1 MPGNQNTDTGT
12 DTSPIPAEDQ
22 MNQSEETWAQQIY
35 KLWGEM
41 LPTWADAFGEV
52 YEAEREREREE
63 LAQATA
69 RMDEDDRRQAE
80 QQVRSDAASTLAFE
94 NIERVYE
101 LKEELTLLDNNPL
114 EMVDMPDA
122 PDRTFGK
129 VISDQIAAFRLQKE
143 ELFLEVQIFTGL
155 DMEKQ
160 AFTTANELVGML
172 LGKALV
178 QSGVYNFAA
187 CEVTLA
193 EVERKLKDMKNLLRD
208 AQVHPATY
216 VSNEDQVLIGQD
228 VKKVKE
234 IIFNLQDAGYT
245 GLGTSLLIEMN
256 QYQDAVSRPSDA
268 RWTELMSD
276 AEACKK
282 ALPELRSSAKYIE
295 TLCESMTMAQP
306 TTAASDTLEE
316 LRDYQ
321 SESSRD
327 LSSTLRVIASLK
339 AKAERRERWIKQE
352 EWAEKN
358 LDVRTQ
364 AYRKQ
369 LEKFVVFDADH
380 QVVTKESK
388 TEARARAVDTEGLD
402 KDVMATMPKRP
413 GGKDVK
419 AVPRATINKLLESFE
434 FLDEMRLSGVTGMEA
449 IALEEFI
456 KTEDILEGINS
467 NPTGYDDLQTRTQ
480 KMLDK
485 VATTK
490 SGKKAIYY
498 VEAKM
503 NLEEDIRLL
512 REQAPDM
519 NINKALGRCNKLEG
533 TRFHPLLRQLEESLA
548 FREVFEMKLEP
559 IEKIFKEIP
568 GLLARLGKARPELA
582 MRFKKIWQPKQEK
595 VYHGELELELKQA
608 KVTAHNAATVDDVKE
623 AISQVNTVKI
633 KADKYVEELRARVA
647 LLGED
652 VDGPVTTPE
661 RDEFFEKIEED
672 YKNGV
677 QLEIDRKVAK
687 GKFNETSGPMKD
699 ELDMLTAKSKSWK
712 GAKALLKGFPRIDE
726 ATFDP
731 TRFKDLLTE
740 VKLLEQEC
748 AVNSSY
754 DENMDRLKELKGMYD
769 AMRGELTGFREDI
782 AKDVVKAA
790 EKAITR
796 MESAKAFAEGDFI
809 TGVASQQEAGEDYV
823 NAGSL
828 KRFTTCVS
836 KPIIPGELRTYAQV
850 IGDSKKSL
858 QERKKA
864 REEALRLVRPLL
876 ARLDSDKAVKLYRR
890 HPFSELDNDIN
901 VLRPVLVQLEVKLL
915 TLAS

>member
-12 DTSPIPAEDQ
+12 DTNPIPAEDQ

-80 QQVRSDAASTLAFE
+80 QELRHDAASTLAFE
-94 NIERVYE
+94 DSERFFE
-101 LKEELTLLDNNPL
+101 LKNEMTILESNPM
-114 EMVDMPDA
+114 EAIDMPDS
-122 PDRTFGK
+122 PDMSLSK
-129 VISDQIAAFRLQKE
+129 VIIDQIAAFKLQKE
-143 ELFLEVQIFTGL
+143 ELFLEVQVFKGL
-155 DMEKQ
+155 EAEKL

-172 LGKALV
+172 IDKAYI

-187 CEVTLA
+187 CEVTLS
-193 EVERKLKDMKNLLRD
+193 EMERKLKDMKNLLRD

-699 ELDMLTAKSKSWK
+699 ELEMLTAKSKSWK
-712 GAKALLKGFPRIDE
+712 GAKALLTRFPRID
-726 ATFDP
+726 TTNYDP
-731 TRFKDLLTE
+731 TRFKDLLEE
-740 VKLLEQEC
+740 VKLLEQES

-754 DENMDRLKELKGMYD
+754 EENMGRLKELKGMYD

-828 KRFTTCVS
+828 KRFTTCIS

-876 ARLDSDKAVKLYRR
+876 ARLDSDKAIKLYRR
-890 HPFSELDNDIN
+890 HPFGLDNDIN

>member
-1 MPGNQNTDTGT
+1 M
-12 DTSPIPAEDQ
+12 SSAEESWALQ
-22 MNQSEETWAQQIY
+22 MYKVLGEEFPLMSQ
-35 KLWGEM
+35 
-41 LPTWADAFGEV
+41 AFSV
-52 YEAEREREREE
+52 LYVAERERERTE
-63 LAQATA
+63 LAEATA
-69 RMDEDDRRQAE
+69 QMDEHDLYLAERDARRAAAAVMTFDDT
-80 QQVRSDAASTLAFE
+80 D
-94 NIERVYE
+94 RVFE
-101 LKEELTLLDNNPL
+101 LKDEMKLLEDNPL
-114 EMVDMPDA
+114 EMIDMPDA
-122 PDRTFGK
+122 PDTTFGS

-143 ELFLEVQIFTGL
+143 ELFLEVQVFKGL
-155 DMEKQ
+155 EDEKM

-172 LGKALV
+172 LDKAFI

-193 EVERKLKDMKNLLRD
+193 EVERKLKDMKNLLLD

-216 VSNEDQVLIGQD
+216 VSSEDQVLIAQD

-234 IIFNLQDAGYT
+234 IIFDMQDIGYT
-245 GLGTSLLIEMN
+245 GLGTILLIEMN
-256 QYQDAVSRPSDA
+256 QYQDAVLRPEDP
-268 RWTELMSD
+268 RWKELLSD

-295 TLCESMTMAQP
+295 TLCESMTMARP
-306 TTAASDTLEE
+306 TTAATDTLEE

-321 SESSRD
+321 SDSSRD
-327 LSSTLRVIASLK
+327 LSATLRAIATLK
-339 AKAERRERWIKQE
+339 GVAARRERWIKQD
-352 EWAEKN
+352 EWAQNN
-358 LDVRTQ
+358 LDGRTQ

-402 KDVMATMPKRP
+402 KDVMATIPKRP
-413 GGKDVK
+413 DRKDVK
-419 AVPRATINKLLESFE
+419 AVPRATINKLLESLE
-434 FLDEMRLSGVTGMEA
+434 FLDELRSSGVTGMEA

-456 KTEDILEGINS
+456 KTEDILAGINA

-480 KMLDK
+480 KILDK
-485 VATTK
+485 VADTK
-490 SGKKAIYY
+490 TGKKAIYY
-498 VEAKM
+498 IEAKM
-503 NLEEDIRLL
+503 NLEEDVRLL

-519 NINKALGRCNKLEG
+519 NINKALGRCNKLDG
-533 TRFHPLLRQLEESLA
+533 GRLQPLLRQLDDAVS
-548 FREVFEMKLEP
+548 FRAVFEMKLDP
-559 IEKIFKEIP
+559 IEKTFKEIP
-568 GLLARLGKARPELA
+568 SLLAKLGAARPELA
-582 MRFKKIWQPKQEK
+582 DRFKRIRQPKHEK

-608 KVTAHNAATVDDVKE
+608 QVTAHNADTVDDLKE
-623 AISQVNTVKI
+623 AISQVNAVKV

-672 YKNGV
+672 YKAGV
-677 QLEIDRKVAK
+677 QLEIDRKIAK
-687 GKFNETSGPMKD
+687 GKFNETSRPMKD
-699 ELDMLTAKSKSWK
+699 ELEMLTAKAKSWK
-712 GAKALLKGFPRIDE
+712 GAKALLTRFPRIDT
-726 ATFDP
+726 ANYDP
-731 TRFKDLLTE
+731 TRFKDLLAE

-754 DENMDRLKELKGMYD
+754 EENMDRLKELKGMYD

-790 EKAITR
+790 EKAVAR
-796 MESAKAFAEGDFI
+796 MESAKTFAEGDFI
-809 TGVASQQEAGEDYV
+809 TDVAKQQEAGENYV
-823 NAGSL
+823 DTSSL

-836 KPIIPGELRTYAQV
+836 KPIIPGELRAHALI
-850 IGDSKKSL
+850 IGDKKKTL
-858 QERKKA
+858 EERKKA
-864 REEALRLVRPLL
+864 REDALRIVRPLL
-876 ARLDSDKAVKLYRR
+876 ARLDSDKAIKLYRR
-890 HPFSELDNDIN
+890 HPFGLDNDIN